1 MINEEQKVQEILA
14 SIESITYCLRLPRT
28 GPHSTLFVRAPAVK
42 IPVDHSDLSRHSNCF
57 HLCTEYLTLAL
68 LKT

>member
-28 GPHSTLFVRAPAVK
+28 GPHSTLFVRAQ
-42 IPVDHSDLSRHSNCF
+42 
-57 HLCTEYLTLAL
+57 
-68 LKT
+68 